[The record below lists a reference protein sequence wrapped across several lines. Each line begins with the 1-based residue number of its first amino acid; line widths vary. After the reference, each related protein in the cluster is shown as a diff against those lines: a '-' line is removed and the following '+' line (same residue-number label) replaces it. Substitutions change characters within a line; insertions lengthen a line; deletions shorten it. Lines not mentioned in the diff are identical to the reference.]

1 MNDGNENI
9 PLQED
14 GSQEFTSNDL
24 GEVLTRMLGVLRA
37 EPVDSNEQSAD
48 Q

>member
-14 GSQEFTSNDL
+14 GNQEFTSNDL
-24 GEVLTRMLGVLRA
+24 RDVLTRMRDALRA
-37 EPVDSNEQSAD
+37 KPDGTNEPNQ
-48 Q
+48 